1 MVRSLVLGI
10 GGVGRCLK
18 DLGVEMGVQIDE
30 ACCDDQT
37 IGQNLLVPIAVD
49 LAYRGDTIAVN
60 GDVP

>member
-1 MVRSLVLGI
+1 
-10 GGVGRCLK
+10 
-18 DLGVEMGVQIDE
+18 MGVQIDE